1 MDMEAAIECVD
12 DLIVTRG
19 GPETQTAWATVLE
32 GMEQLAVRL
41 VVAERLLATPR
52 APFAFSGTTS
62 RSETSAEKL
71 DPEAW

>member
-1 MDMEAAIECVD
+1 MDMEVAIECVD

-19 GPETQTAWATVLE
+19 GPETQAAWAAVLE

-52 APFAFSGTTS
+52 APFAFQTT
-62 RSETSAEKL
+62 RAAPD
-71 DPEAW
+71 DPVDGEAFWID